1 MRPVRVALVDDH
13 EIVRAGLSTL
23 LEREPDIDVVGTAAT
38 GEQALTLV
46 RDLLPD
52 ILVVDYRMPGIS
64 GVEVCERVM
73 AEHEGVAVILLTTYL
88 DDEVVLRS
96 IQAGARAYVYK
107 DVEAG
112 ELIRA
117 VRAVAEGKAVL
128 DPDVTA
134 RVIEWVSQRR
144 RFSPEDQVLSARE
157 IDVVRLVA
165 SGASNKAIALEL
177 DIAPSTVKTYLTRV
191 MEKLRCRTRSE
202 AAAIAAKRGL
212 L

>member
-1 MRPVRVALVDDH
+1 MRPVRVVLVDDH

-23 LEREPDIDVVGTAAT
+23 LARESDIEVVGTAAT
-38 GEQALTLV
+38 GEAGLVLV

-73 AEHEGVAVILLTTYL
+73 AEHDGVSVILLTTYL

-107 DVEAG
+107 DVEAA

-117 VRAVAEGKAVL
+117 VRAVAAGKAVL

-144 RFSPEDQVLSARE
+144 RFSPEEQVLSGRE
-157 IDVVRLVA
+157 VDVLRLVA
-165 SGASNKAIALEL
+165 RGTSNTAIAAEL
-177 DIAPSTVKTYLTRV
+177 NIAQSTVKTYLSRV
-191 MEKLRCRTRSE
+191 MEKLSCRTRSE

>member
-1 MRPVRVALVDDH
+1 MRPVRVVLVDDH

-23 LEREPDIDVVGTAAT
+23 LAREPDIEVVGTAAT
-38 GEQALTLV
+38 GEAGLVLV

-73 AEHEGVAVILLTTYL
+73 AEHESVSVILLTTYL

-107 DVEAG
+107 DVEAA

-117 VRAVAEGKAVL
+117 VRAVAAGKAVL

-144 RFSPEDQVLSARE
+144 RFSPEEQVLSVRE
-157 IDVVRLVA
+157 VDVLRLVA
-165 SGASNKAIALEL
+165 RGASNKAIALEL
-177 DIAPSTVKTYLTRV
+177 DIAHSTVKTYLSRV
-191 MEKLRCRTRSE
+191 MEKLGCHTRSE
-202 AAAIAAKRGL
+202 AATIAANRGL